1 MVGRRCDG
9 GHFSAF
15 GSVDEKNLRER
26 ERKLRLFFPSA
37 FAILVLAPVWKV
49 SVDNTVLLSW
59 LGSIRL
65 PQGWCGFGG
74 FESQEGVVP
83 VQNTSYL

>member
-49 SVDNTVLLSW
+49 SVDNTVRSLSW
-59 LGSIRL
+59 LV
-65 PQGWCGFGG
+65 
-74 FESQEGVVP
+74 GVVP
-83 VQNTSYL
+83 LQSQYMGKELGY